1 MLISSFF
8 NQLMFI
14 VLYVYAH
21 TSLSNTQSNNVVGLN
36 NCAGLELS
44 AGES

>member
-1 MLISSFF
+1 
-8 NQLMFI
+8 MFI
-14 VLYVYAH
+14 ARCVYAH
-21 TSLSNTQSNNVVGLN
+21 TGLSKTQSNNVVGLN